1 MQNNKNTVK
10 LNNLKVNQNKFY
22 WINHFENCISPPVLG
37 KITVDEVLHK
47 IKNGDENLL
56 NIKNAREFGKSHQ
69 KYDEIKKT
77 VLPTYRFNFIFEGY
91 AKDIKII
98 ESTGLIYIDVD
109 DTIEIPHSDY
119 IYAKWRSLSNKG
131 YGILVKVDNLTLDNF
146 KEVYTSLGM
155 ALGVKVDNGACK
167 AIQQNVLSYDPY
179 LYFNADSRVYQCKDI
194 KKASLNN
201 IKKKKE
207 CISVNEAFKD
217 TFAIKERIDNSYEY
231 FVGDNYDKDYLYF
244 ENKVTICAPYMP
256 WNGVEKGN
264 RNNFLF
270 RVLSQ
275 FALLNPHLG
284 RDYLFNKSIYFNKKM
299 NPNLTKTEINSV
311 ITSVINKRE
320 EGSLKMY
327 YNKER
332 LILFNPNKKLT
343 KSEKS
348 KIKGM
353 IVGAKRA
360 KLTEDAIY
368 EIIENWDFELFG
380 KITQKSVIELN
391 IFSRSTVQRY
401 WSNFKKYVEELNEF
415 NRNSIKL
422 KKVA

>member
-1 MQNNKNTVK
+1 
-10 LNNLKVNQNKFY
+10 
-22 WINHFENCISPPVLG
+22 
-37 KITVDEVLHK
+37 
-47 IKNGDENLL
+47 
-56 NIKNAREFGKSHQ
+56 
-69 KYDEIKKT
+69 
-77 VLPTYRFNFIFEGY
+77 
-91 AKDIKII
+91 
-98 ESTGLIYIDVD
+98 
-109 DTIEIPHSDY
+109 
-119 IYAKWRSLSNKG
+119 
-131 YGILVKVDNLTLDNF
+131 
-146 KEVYTSLGM
+146 
-155 ALGVKVDNGACK
+155 
-167 AIQQNVLSYDPY
+167 
-179 LYFNADSRVYQCKDI
+179 
-194 KKASLNN
+194 
-201 IKKKKE
+201 
-207 CISVNEAFKD
+207 
-217 TFAIKERIDNSYEY
+217 
-231 FVGDNYDKDYLYF
+231 
-244 ENKVTICAPYMP
+244 
-256 WNGVEKGN
+256 
-264 RNNFLF
+264 
-270 RVLSQ
+270 
-275 FALLNPHLG
+275 
-284 RDYLFNKSIYFNKKM
+284 M

-360 KLTEDAIY
+360 KLTEVAIY